1 MKAEA
6 DKTQEAVKWT
16 HHRKSFEFYLLPFIL
31 SEFLFF
37 FADCQDFLFLVQLLC
52 KVYRLEYS
60 FASKVCSK
68 MIFFLK

>member
-31 SEFLFF
+31 SEFLLF
-37 FADCQDFLFLVQLLC
+37 FADCQDFFVSRPIAVLGLLT
-52 KVYRLEYS
+52 KVFKY
-60 FASKVCSK
+60 FN
-68 MIFFLK
+68 